1 MQADTVIM
9 TNQNQRSEAPEE
21 IIRDIITGF
30 PDEILDNNARKPWAG
45 GFLQDP
51 SRVSPTVREFLFYH
65 QNVYDSQADSAA
77 YIVFHSQSAFIFSCN
92 GSVICHVIKS
102 ALRNLHCIMV

>member
-21 IIRDIITGF
+21 IIQDIITGF
-30 PDEILDNNARKPWAG
+30 PDEILDDNARRPWAG

-51 SRVSPTVREFLFYH
+51 TRVSITVREFLFNK
-65 QNVYDSQADSAA
+65 QNV
-77 YIVFHSQSAFIFSCN
+77 
-92 GSVICHVIKS
+92 
-102 ALRNLHCIMV
+102 